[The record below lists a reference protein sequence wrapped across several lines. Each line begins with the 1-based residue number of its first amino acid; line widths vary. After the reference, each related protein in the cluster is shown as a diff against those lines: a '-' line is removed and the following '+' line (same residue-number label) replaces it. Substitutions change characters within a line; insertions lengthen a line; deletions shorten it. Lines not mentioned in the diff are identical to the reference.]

1 MKDDT
6 YYFHQTPELLCRDI
20 ISNIAFEPDDIVF
33 EPFAGENNFFKNFPQ
48 EITKYRCEIEDGLD
62 FKDFDYEGI
71 RPSII
76 ITNPPFRLETENGKK
91 GYIYF
96 NSSTIW
102 EETPPKCI
110 KHDNCNITICDD
122 SCYSFDNNFKHYED
136 NKPLID
142 KYAKYR
148 EKYNLLLEQE
158 EEERKK
164 ALRDGIDYKIDFENI
179 ERMSFDI

>member
-1 MKDDT
+1 M
-6 YYFHQTPELLCRDI
+6 FCVSCN
-20 ISNIAFEPDDIVF
+20 SNIKIQKCINCNSSLCSECQNSKSSVF
-33 EPFAGENNFFKNFPQ
+33 SHLNIRYCPVCDKIFNMRIDLSTNFYSKSFRFDLIGIDYNN
-48 EITKYRCEIEDGLD
+48 
-62 FKDFDYEGI
+62 
-71 RPSII
+71 
-76 ITNPPFRLETENGKK
+76 RLYQIKLNNGKK